1 MPLWLEIIIN
11 VIFSYVASVGFALT
25 INVPHRDLHLSGVS
39 GTVGWMAYWTC
50 FNLGLG
56 RMISNLI
63 GAFLIGILGL
73 CFARIKKSPVTVFN
87 IPALVPLVPG
97 VPAYQAVRALVVGD
111 YSQGEN
117 LLLRVAIVTG
127 AIALGFMLSTMCT
140 EVFYKFKYRH
150 FKSARLYIKHKK

>member
-1 MPLWLEIIIN
+1 M
-11 VIFSYVASVGFALT
+11 
-25 INVPHRDLHLSGVS
+25 
-39 GTVGWMAYWTC
+39 
-50 FNLGLG
+50 
-56 RMISNLI
+56 
-63 GAFLIGILGL
+63 
-73 CFARIKKSPVTVFN
+73 TVFN

-117 LLLRVAIVTG
+117 LLLRVAIVNG

>member
-25 INVPHRDLHLSGVS
+25 INIPHRDLHLSGVS

-50 FNLGLG
+50 FNLGFG

-97 VPAYQAVRALVVGD
+97 VPAYQAVRALVAGN
-111 YSQGEN
+111 YSQGEE

-127 AIALGFMLSTMCT
+127 GISLGFLLSTMCT
-140 EVFYKFKYRH
+140 EAFYKFKYRY
-150 FKSARLYIKHKK
+150 FKNARLYIKHKK

>member
-1 MPLWLEIIIN
+1 
-11 VIFSYVASVGFALT
+11 
-25 INVPHRDLHLSGVS
+25 
-39 GTVGWMAYWTC
+39 MA
-50 FNLGLG
+50 
-56 RMISNLI
+56 SNLI

-73 CFARIKKSPVTVFN
+73 FFARIKKSPVTVFN

-97 VPAYQAVRALVVGD
+97 VPAYQAVRALVAGN
-111 YSQGEN
+111 YSQGEE

-127 AIALGFMLSTMCT
+127 GISLGFLLSTMCT

>member
-1 MPLWLEIIIN
+1 M
-11 VIFSYVASVGFALT
+11 
-25 INVPHRDLHLSGVS
+25 
-39 GTVGWMAYWTC
+39 
-50 FNLGLG
+50 
-56 RMISNLI
+56 
-63 GAFLIGILGL
+63 
-73 CFARIKKSPVTVFN
+73 TVFN

-140 EVFYKFKYRH
+140 EVFFINLNIVILKVLDCT
-150 FKSARLYIKHKK
+150 SNIKKIVQLLTDESINEREMRIFMR